1 MADVLKIVNKDI
13 FVDSS
18 DGHGYLSFDVVWTIG
33 EAGANYTSAAFAIA
47 VSGVDTSTSVNS
59 NILANT
65 NDPGDASYDSNL
77 PDLVLNGLWGGINEA
92 EISAQIGTDYVTIMA
107 AGLAPNSVGIEWDMG
122 LQGSPD
128 NNRVAG
134 DYTVARVL
142 VDLGSNPADNIAIVV
157 GGVNTKLAVDDFN
170 VPATAYGAGL
180 DVTIFG
186 QDATFAFGDAVGT
199 IDYLSAITPPEL
211 TNILVDGVPVANG
224 GAAVNAD
231 SGTVKVE
238 WQFSKPVTSPDASF
252 TAVSPITGE
261 NGSVYAERWQ
271 LEVNTG
277 ATPSDNYSTVLA
289 PDGTTTLSTI
299 VDQYGMNLGEGN
311 TTSLQVTLAG
321 DTLPPTADASIGAQ
335 NGSYQYTGVYFNM
348 ERGVDYD
355 SPPTVISRQSL
366 DLVSNLS
373 PSSDA
378 LYVQV
383 NNGPAILVPVY
394 DTATL
399 MVAPVVSLGSFNDGQ
414 EVVVKSWYQD
424 TSGNKGAV
432 AEQKFLID
440 LTGPQLVGFEKL
452 DQTAYDAL
460 PWAATPP
467 TGSFDDKSDGYGG
480 TYDFEGWYRFDFSED
495 ISFYNEWF
503 GSSDI
508 DIRGLTSVQINVFSA
523 ADMVTASGST
533 VDSSFIVNVQG
544 NGSLSVDPVVGLR
557 APIVD
562 PQALIGQ
569 TLTPVTSTDLPAA
582 ALTYLSM
589 ATSYAKLE
597 FQTIDGAD
605 GTGEMLNFYLQS
617 NGVMIPGGMTYVD
630 WATNVAYFGAMDP
643 APTWSNVSVT
653 GVYGSAL
660 GATVFDVAGNPLSW
674 DDGASETVTV
684 DLGDGTSNP
693 WGQTFTPEGPKGF
706 DTIVLNGFNG
716 RLTVDAD
723 AGEAFFKLNQ
733 QGALQDFTHANF
745 NGYVFEYDGVNW
757 YGTVGSE
764 KVVVGAT
771 TRTLSGDE
779 PLVND
784 DGTTVNNIF
793 YANSNP
799 DDSLE
804 IDTISYQQFDSA
816 SGGIKVSLKDV
827 VDGVGVASDD
837 IVLTND
843 GLDTVRDSIFGFRGV
858 VGSQADDAITGNSQA
873 NYLGGMDGG
882 DTLIG
887 GAGTDILVGGAG
899 DDTLI
904 GGEGRDLL
912 IDFDGST
919 LQGRATTDTSDKD
932 IFVVRRDSV
941 IQNFELSPSG
951 TRLAG
956 RSGDHADALVLSVA
970 VDRILDSAVL
980 NQTDGLAEAVQA
992 VKDAGGGQDEMEM
1005 AAGEWLLKEG
1015 ALSFKF
1021 VRTGQVDGYEIAAGD
1036 LGVIAIYN
1044 TEAGQEASIGFV
1056 TIQGLAT
1063 QLDATIPEG
1072 GTAEDG
1078 DTVTAVRIQHFDPQE
1093 LLDANFDPEVT
1104 QMAMNTIF
1112 EGSALLIPI
1121 ALEQVRAGTLG
1132 VGSANERGVMAG
1144 DMGLAQR
1151 IYNPGAGDQTMVG
1164 GIQGKDII
1172 EVLTQN
1178 FSDEQGNPVTDS
1190 GRDRVFDYG
1199 GEDLLYIA
1207 DVDMSTVK
1215 FEAIATG
1222 KGATANS
1229 LRVSFE
1235 QSRTEGDVTTDNIGD
1250 ITWSGHFANRGN
1262 QFLEAIKLGDDEYA
1276 MGALSYKYEGG
1287 VATGEVTQTASG
1299 GQDTIMVGRE
1309 GERDVFV
1316 VEMNNDGT
1324 ANNDIYIWNKGNDD
1338 EDLLMVMDG
1347 VTQLTGVDNGDGT
1360 ETYTGASGDVV
1371 VLHFMDAHHFDPVQ
1385 SP

>member
-1 MADVLKIVNKDI
+1 MDTLRLVNQEI
-13 FVDSS
+13 FVDDVS
-18 DGHGYLSFDVVWTIG
+18 GHGFLAFDVVISISDTG
-33 EAGANYTSAAFAIA
+33 FDEANYTTAQFDL
-47 VSGVDTSTSVNS
+47 VVMGVDGASSS
-59 NILANT
+59 GSGILAT
-65 NDPGDASYDSNL
+65 SNDPAVDDSEL
-77 PDLVLNGLWGGINEA
+77 PFFDFTGLWGNINEA
-92 EISAQIGTDYVTIMA
+92 DVYTDITPLGDTAIKFHWDIGMA
-107 AGLAPNSVGIEWDMG
+107 TGQPDAYRAP
-122 LQGSPD
+122 
-128 NNRVAG
+128 G
-134 DYTVARVL
+134 DYTVAMVL
-142 VDLGSNPADNIAIVV
+142 VDLGSTPSDDLTVAVS
-157 GGVNTKLAVDDFN
+157 GSTTKLATDSQGDVTYGSGLEVEIFGM
-170 VPATAYGAGL
+170 PAT
-180 DVTIFG
+180 V
-186 QDATFAFGDAVGT
+186 QDGDAV
-199 IDYLSAITPPEL
+199 AIVGFADAVTPPEL
-211 TNILVDGVPVANG
+211 MAKLIGNRPADQFVAD
-224 GAAVNAD
+224 AD
-231 SGTVKVE
+231 LPDSVMVKWE
-238 WQFSKPVTSPDASF
+238 FSKPVTAPVADANP
-252 TAVSPITGE
+252 VG
-261 NGSVYAERWQ
+261 
-271 LEVNTG
+271 
-277 ATPSDNYSTVLA
+277 LA
-289 PDGTTTLSTI
+289 PNVVQVDGVWYATAWEKSVDTTSVEPADVWSLSVEPTASASEV
-299 VDQYGMNLGEGN
+299 VDQYGN
-311 TTSLQVTLAG
+311 SLMDNGHTATEDLAIVLTG
-321 DTLPPTADASIGAQ
+321 DTLAPTQEIKLFGDWGALHLHNSHEYYSLGEWPSVVATQGIDLWAYGDQLSAGDLVYVKIGDQPAFTYSLADFQDPSNEISVGNYRGVNGETVVVQSWLEDAAGNQGPVSSQSLLIDTEGPTLESVTRLTLEDWKALDWAAVPSDSEFDDGG
-335 NGSYQYTGVYFNM
+335 GSYT
-348 ERGVDYD
+348 
-355 SPPTVISRQSL
+355 
-366 DLVSNLS
+366 
-373 PSSDA
+373 
-378 LYVQV
+378 
-383 NNGPAILVPVY
+383 
-394 DTATL
+394 
-399 MVAPVVSLGSFNDGQ
+399 
-414 EVVVKSWYQD
+414 
-424 TSGNKGAV
+424 
-432 AEQKFLID
+432 
-440 LTGPQLVGFEKL
+440 
-452 DQTAYDAL
+452 
-460 PWAATPP
+460 
-467 TGSFDDKSDGYGG
+467 
-480 TYDFEGWYRFDFSED
+480 FEGWYRFDFSEPVGGEWESFSSNDLSISGLDNVGNPYAVQFVMSDPGSQTYIVQVQGDVLNGEDVVVELRAPAVDRNTLYEAPVDQVTWSTVPQGVIDYLSNASAGD
-495 ISFYNEWF
+495 ITASNVVAMSFTSEAGAGDQYGF
-503 GSSDI
+503 GDI
-508 DIRGLTSVQINVFSA
+508 
-523 ADMVTASGST
+523 TAYLSGST
-533 VDSSFIVNVQG
+533 
-544 NGSLSVDPVVGLR
+544 
-557 APIVD
+557 
-562 PQALIGQ
+562 
-569 TLTPVTSTDLPAA
+569 ST
-582 ALTYLSM
+582 
-589 ATSYAKLE
+589 
-597 FQTIDGAD
+597 GAD
-605 GTGEMLNFYLQS
+605 WWS
-617 NGVMIPGGMTYVD
+617 TYSAVD
-630 WATNVAYFGAMDP
+630 WSTNTLY
-643 APTWSNVSVT
+643 VT
-653 GVYGSAL
+653 TNIPLDGGGVTYRSFWGEAL
-660 GATVFDVAGNPLSW
+660 GASITDSAGNLFSW
-674 DDGASETVTV
+674 DEGVSETVTV
-684 DLGDGTSNP
+684 DMAEGPFGSS
-693 WGQTFTPEGPKGF
+693 FAPEGPKGF
-706 DTIVLNGFNG
+706 DVIVLNGFDG

-733 QGALQDFTHANF
+733 QAALQDFKLDNF
-745 NGYVFEYDGVNW
+745 NGYVFEYDGVDW

-771 TRTLSGDE
+771 TRTLTGDQ
-779 PLVND
+779 PLVNAD
-784 DGTTVNNIF
+784 DVTVNNIF

-816 SGGIKVSLKDV
+816 SGGIKVLLQDV

-843 GLDTVRDSIFGFRGV
+843 GNDTVRDSISGFRGV

-873 NYLGGMDGG
+873 NYLGGMDGA

-899 DDTLI
+899 DDTII

-1021 VRTGQVDGYEIAAGD
+1021 VRTGDVPGYEIAAGD
-1036 LGVIAIYN
+1036 LGVIAVYN
-1044 TEAGQEASIGFV
+1044 TEAGQEAGIGFV

-1093 LLDANFDPEVT
+1093 LLDANFDPDVT
-1104 QMAMNTIF
+1104 QMAMHTIF

-1207 DVDMSTVK
+1207 DVDMNTVE
-1215 FEAIATG
+1215 FEAVATG

-1235 QSRTEGDVTTDNIGD
+1235 QSRTEGDVTTDNTGD
-1250 ITWSGHFANRGN
+1250 ITWAGHFANRGK
-1262 QFLEAIKLGDDEYA
+1262 QFLETIKLGNDEYA

-1287 VATGEVTQTASG
+1287 IATGEITQTASG
-1299 GQDTIMVGRE
+1299 GQDTIMVGRK

-1316 VEMNNDGT
+1316 VELNADGT
-1324 ANNDIYIWNKGNDD
+1324 TDNNDIYIWNKGNDQ
-1338 EDLLMVMDG
+1338 EDLLKVMDG
-1347 VTQLTGVDNGDGT
+1347 DTVLTGVDNQDGT
-1360 ETYTGASGDVV
+1360 ITYTGTSIDADVV
-1371 VLHFMDAHHFDPVQ
+1371 VVHLMSTHYAEEPVGG
-1385 SP
+1385 P